1 MTLRQFIR
9 LIRMEHWVKN
19 LFLFIP
25 AFFAA
30 RLSEWPVL
38 QHAVGGFFAFSL
50 VASSVYVLNDLVDA
64 PQDRNHPHKKRRPI
78 AAGAVSKREAVTVL
92 TIFFVAGLALAAL
105 LNPVVLLI
113 CVGYAGINVLYS
125 FSLKHIAIV
134 DISLIATGFLMR
146 VFAGGAAAGV
156 EVSHWL
162 IVMTFLLALI
172 LGLAKRRGEYV
183 VATGGHTFRR
193 ALEGYNLPFL
203 DVSITVCSTV
213 AIVAYLMYCF
223 SPEVTGRI
231 GSDKIYFTTFFV
243 IIGILRYLQL
253 ALVFQRTESPTRALL
268 RDRFLQIVLL
278 GWIAAFAW
286 LLYGKKWLG
295 F

>member
-1 MTLRQFIR
+1 
-9 LIRMEHWVKN
+9 MEHWVKN

-38 QHAVGGFFAFSL
+38 QHACTGFLAFSL

-78 AAGAVSKREAVTVL
+78 AAGAVSRRAAIIVL
-92 TIFFVAGLALAAL
+92 TALFVTGLALAAL
-105 LNPVVLLI
+105 LNPVVLVI
-113 CVGYAGINVLYS
+113 CLTYAGINVLYS

-183 VATGGHTFRR
+183 IATGGHSFRR

-223 SPEVTGRI
+223 SPEVTERI

-243 IIGILRYLQL
+243 IMGILRYLQL

-278 GWIAAFAW
+278 GWIMAFAW
-286 LLYGKKWLG
+286 LLYGKKWFLG
-295 F
+295 G

>member
-1 MTLRQFIR
+1 MTLRNTIK
-9 LIRMEHWVKN
+9 LIRIEHWVKN
-19 LFLFIP
+19 LFLFLP

-30 RLSEWPVL
+30 RLTEWPVL
-38 QHAVGGFFAFSL
+38 QNAMLGFMAFSL

-64 PQDRNHPHKKRRPI
+64 PQDRNHPGKRLRPI
-78 AAGAVSKREAVTVL
+78 ASGAIGRHEA
-92 TIFFVAGLALAAL
+92 IGILALLLGIGTAMAAWLNTTL
-105 LNPVVLLI
+105 LLL
-113 CVGYAGINVLYS
+113 CLLYVFINALYS

-134 DISLIATGFLMR
+134 DISLIGMGFLLR
-146 VFAGGAAAGV
+146 VLAGGAVTGV

-183 VATGGHTFRR
+183 IATGGHTFRR

-231 GSDKIYFTTFFV
+231 GSHNIYYTAFFV
-243 IIGILRYLQL
+243 IVGILRYLQL
-253 ALVFQRTESPTRALL
+253 ALVFDRTESPTRALL
-268 RDRFLQIVLL
+268 RDGFLQIVLL
-278 GWIAAFAW
+278 AWVGAFVW
-286 LLYGKKWLG
+286 LLYAKRW